1 MRGAAVPFSSSSKIR
16 HPFDKCGESTHDGA
30 LPVVHGS
37 DSLIVS
43 RALSS
48 SCSYLFGYRDGKA
61 EVNDELQLI
70 QSALSG
76 ESQAFGRLVERY
88 QDRLY
93 TAMINVVGNAD
104 EAEDVVQEAFIQ
116 AYIKLDTFQ
125 MNSRFF
131 TWLYRIA
138 FNYALSRR
146 RKNRGQV
153 SLDQNRDATGN
164 EPTDDREGPDAN
176 MQRSESIGLLR
187 VAMDKMT
194 EDHRAILVLREMQ
207 GMSYEHIS
215 EILSIE
221 IGTVRSRLN
230 RARAQLK
237 SFLEQFPDWKP

>member
-1 MRGAAVPFSSSSKIR
+1 M
-16 HPFDKCGESTHDGA
+16 
-30 LPVVHGS
+30 
-37 DSLIVS
+37 
-43 RALSS
+43 
-48 SCSYLFGYRDGKA
+48 
-61 EVNDELQLI
+61 NDELQLI
-70 QSALSG
+70 QAALSG
-76 ESQAFGRLVERY
+76 ESQAFGQLVERY

-93 TAMINVVGNAD
+93 TAMINVVGSAD

-125 MNSRFF
+125 MHSRFF

-153 SLDQNRDATGN
+153 SLDQTRESTGN
-164 EPTDDREGPDAN
+164 EPTDYREGPDAN
-176 MQRSESIGLLR
+176 IQRSESIHLLR
-187 VAMDKMT
+187 KAMDRMT
-194 EDHRAILVLREMQ
+194 EDHKAILVLREMQ
-207 GMSYEHIS
+207 GMSYESIS

-237 SFLEQFPDWKP
+237 AFLEQLPDWKP